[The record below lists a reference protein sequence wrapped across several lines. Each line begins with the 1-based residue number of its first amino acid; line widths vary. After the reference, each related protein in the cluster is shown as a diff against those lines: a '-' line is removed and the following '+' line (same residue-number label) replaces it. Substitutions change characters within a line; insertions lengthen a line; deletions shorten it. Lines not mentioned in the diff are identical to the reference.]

1 MTGYK
6 DCEPAVHVECPKL
19 YKLKAV
25 KNLIGNI
32 ETCIRRRHVQ
42 KVSKEST
49 KKCN

>member
-32 ETCIRRRHVQ
+32 ETYIKKKTCTKSEQGIH
-42 KVSKEST
+42 KEM
-49 KKCN
+49 